1 MYACYICY
9 EAHPAPIRPG
19 CGCRAENGIVHTHC
33 ALRFAETHANRGE
46 AVWSHCPTCGMPF
59 SGEMLTRLAIA
70 RVSSAVSNSS
80 ISSNSSNSSNSRAD
94 LTLIAA
100 LCGAVRVSAAHVGSE
115 NYAGAER
122 VSRAILAPLR
132 RAVGNHHTATL
143 RSEADLAF
151 SLAHTGKCP
160 ESNWRFRNVIG
171 KMTCFHGPDNVLTL
185 GARAQFA
192 AALLRQERR
201 APESE
206 RAARDVLAR
215 TRRVLGASHTS
226 TLACMSVLAASLVH
240 QAKFAEADLLYR
252 RLLDAQERALGT
264 SHPEFG
270 ATMRSLLAMRSHKWM
285 VQRAVERHAQKAQKS
300 REESERR
307 SATRHRALMAHRD
320 SRDSPADGAHRRR
333 VACMLARRRDPASFF
348 GFVSPRSSLSP
359 S

>member
-33 ALRFAETHANRGE
+33 ALRFAETHATRGE

-80 ISSNSSNSSNSRAD
+80 NSSNSRAD

-100 LCGAVRVSAAHVGSE
+100 LCGAVRVSAAHVESG

-122 VSRAILAPLR
+122 ISRAILAPLR
-132 RAVGNHHTATL
+132 RAVGNHHTVTL

-206 RAARDVLAR
+206 RTARDVLAR

-252 RLLDAQERALGT
+252 KLLDAEERVVGT

-270 ATMRSLLAMRSHKWM
+270 ATMRSLLAMRSRKWM
-285 VQRAVERHAQKAQKS
+285 VQSAVERHAQKAQKS
-300 REESERR
+300 LEESERR

-320 SRDSPADGAHRRR
+320 SRDSCDGAHRRR
-333 VACMLARRRDPASFF
+333 VACMLARRRDPASF
-348 GFVSPRSSLSP
+348 LAL
-359 S
+359 